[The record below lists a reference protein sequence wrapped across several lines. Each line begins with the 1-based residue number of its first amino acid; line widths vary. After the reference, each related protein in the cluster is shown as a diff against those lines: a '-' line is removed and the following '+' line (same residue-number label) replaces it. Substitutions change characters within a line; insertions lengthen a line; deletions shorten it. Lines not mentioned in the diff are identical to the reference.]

1 MSSYYNNNNSFVQYG
16 IKGELIAKYYIE
28 YVKEETFIKY
38 NHNDEYD
45 LLTNKSTYEIKTDS
59 NFIKY
64 NSVFVEFKSNKKES
78 GINKSIS
85 NYYLFVCP
93 NNKNFEIVK
102 IFQIETTILKELIQN
117 NIFLVKNAPCKDY
130 YNNVYSINSGYII
143 PYHFLIKYGSSYEI
157 ILNDFEQL
165 ASLVLERA

>member
-1 MSSYYNNNNSFVQYG
+1 MSSYYNNNNCFVKYG
-16 IKGELIAKYYIE
+16 LKGELIAKFYIE
-28 YVKEETFIKY
+28 YVKEEKFIKF
-38 NHNDEYD
+38 NNNDEFD

-64 NSVFVEFKSNKKES
+64 MSVFVEFKSNEKPS
-78 GINKSIS
+78 GINTSKSDF
-85 NYYLFVCP
+85 YLFVCP
-93 NNKNFEIVK
+93 NKNFEIVK
-102 IFQIETTILKELIQN
+102 IFQIKTTILKELIQN

-157 ILNDFEQL
+157 ILNDYENL
-165 ASLVLERA
+165 KKLLN